1 MASKRDFTILSGTE
15 EDCMSIYGYESSV
28 YEIVV
33 YGGLP
38 SGLLALWEEK
48 ALQKLYQ
55 ALTK

>member
-15 EDCMSIYGYESSV
+15 EDCTSIYESSV
-28 YEIVV
+28 YETVV
-33 YGGLP
+33 YGGSP